1 MVLKKTVNN
10 KGLNGTT
17 ELVRDRDIK
26 RQHAEQVNSLN
37 LMVFLLRLLQT
48 QSFQTVDFKQRL
60 KELLEA

>member
-37 LMVFLLRLLQT
+37 LMVFLLRILQT